1 MKKRPLPALVAAATI
16 ALPTLALAQAQD
28 TQPKGIIVPPPQ
40 HPAPTPRL
48 HLPLFIFIPSDN
60 RTPSTPNGETPASIA
75 CIYGVTAPTPGC
87 PKNGAV
93 LPDGGTK
100 AIAVVEY
107 GQYSAVQSDINTFSA
122 QWGLP
127 NVTLTQICSPGPSC
141 PNNAGTQWD
150 LETALDVQWAHA
162 MAPHAQ
168 IIISSFTND
177 PLDDGAET
185 AAANAVAAAGG
196 GEVSNSWTYGGED
209 SSELSLDSFFV
220 KPGVVFFVSAD
231 DAGLGAVYPSVSPN
245 VISAGGTHVARD
257 SNGNFTGESCWSGSG
272 GGFSQYEPVPDYQ
285 ITLKALPDPHRGTPD
300 LAAVADPQPESL
312 FTAVRSA
319 MAGALWVALACP
331 RRSWRALSMA
341 PAVSWTRPTPSS
353 RRPTP
358 TLALASA
365 AITSIFVISPPEAM
379 VRPRSWAGISA
390 PVLAAR

>member
-1 MKKRPLPALVAAATI
+1 MKKRPIPALVAAATI
-16 ALPTLALAQAQD
+16 ALSTLAIAQTQD
-28 TQPKGIIVPPPQ
+28 TQPKGTIVPPPQ

-209 SSELSLDSFFV
+209 S
-220 KPGVVFFVSAD
+220 G
-231 DAGLGAVYPSVSPN
+231 
-245 VISAGGTHVARD
+245 
-257 SNGNFTGESCWSGSG
+257 
-272 GGFSQYEPVPDYQ
+272 
-285 ITLKALPDPHRGTPD
+285 LPDI
-300 LAAVADPQPESL
+300 LYQFES
-312 FTAVRSA
+312 
-319 MAGALWVALACP
+319 
-331 RRSWRALSMA
+331 
-341 PAVSWTRPTPSS
+341 
-353 RRPTP
+353 
-358 TLALASA
+358 
-365 AITSIFVISPPEAM
+365 
-379 VRPRSWAGISA
+379 
-390 PVLAAR
+390 